1 MSQDSASKESFTNLL
16 NYTDLKNKTN
26 LHNKRM
32 RFSPIEHLQS
42 TPTPNQKIKRIVS
55 SIPGNRTFSF
65 TPNSKKEIHLMKKP
79 IKRLTKGALLR
90 TVSPNDRTR
99 IKRSRE
105 NSRCYSFDNDKN
117 AYLFKTIQSKLEE
130 TGLKNYSNIQGSS
143 PFSKAKLEMSNK
155 NYLNVVEILENVK
168 NSTKNADGIYL
179 RAVGY
184 MNLGNYEKALKDF
197 IIVQGSKKVMNPSLF
212 IYLYKCYY
220 NLGNTNEAL
229 KALDTCIKLYP
240 KNVTGYFMRGKLLIE
255 LKQLD
260 DAVNDLKKIKHP
272 EACLLLCKCWKM
284 KGNYDT
290 ALKYLEKYRN
300 ISRSSG
306 KFLLELGKLDYKFQ
320 KIDKAMECFNAL
332 MKYESNNPEILYY
345 TSKCKIVLCDFEE
358 AELLLEKVAHSSTEE
373 ILLTRA
379 IYKLSDIKLQKN
391 DFYGAFQTLQRQK
404 LLLKSSKKQLQSSF
418 TEAMFNIARKEF
430 DTSIIIFSNLI
441 KEQIPKQV
449 LYKCYI
455 YRAFAHFSIKNYE
468 AAENDYK
475 KAKTYYELDKASEF
489 NFIISIAMSF
499 FISKNYTKS
508 LEVLDSAFF
517 NDFSNPMPHYL
528 KILCQIY
535 ENSNDDYEYLGA
547 LGTFN
552 SMKCKKD
559 SDFYMFVGFFSY
571 FEKNYEKSLSAV
583 TKSINMSEKSSFG
596 AYTLRGFCN
605 IMLKNYV
612 DAIED
617 FDMALLMNMNFVCL
631 FPYRGL
637 CTYFSG
643 GLSESA
649 RDFVK
654 IFEKGDMNAI
664 LLSIYL
670 LVVTRNLSEALKLAN
685 IVEETSEIWMLKA
698 HIMLLRE
705 QYGECLEC
713 LEKIDS
719 IDVENDVAIIKDISK
734 GIIKTYE
741 SGSIFNEKYSN
752 WLEGVEKMYNQDYDT
767 AIGLFDFVIKI
778 ISTLQ
783 KDLLFKTN
791 TIIDQEMFE
800 LLYNTALCYM
810 MKCDKISLQRATDIL
825 ADIESEMEGSHC
837 VDLSLMLAIVEFDL
851 GNTEISNMYLQ
862 KAKKYN
868 SDICEKYKKNKE
880 ITLLPLST
888 GNQFS
893 NKFSLIEHPTR
904 KNIKF
909 RPALRLPRL
918 QPPLD
923 FNDTYEIILKML
935 RAENIDVRPEIPWL
949 VKLNDRYVF
958 TDTLIEDIE
967 SRMSE
972 PSLGGRGRRIWKS
985 NQVITSED
993 TVNSSQRL

>member
-1 MSQDSASKESFTNLL
+1 MSQDIASKESFTNLL
-16 NYTDLKNKTN
+16 NYTDLANKSDFY
-26 LHNKRM
+26 NKIM

-42 TPTPNQKIKRIVS
+42 TPTPNQKIKRIIS
-55 SIPGNRTFSF
+55 STPGNRAFSF
-65 TPNSKKEIHLMKKP
+65 TPNSRKEIHLTKKP
-79 IKRLTKGALLR
+79 IKRLTKGSLLR

-105 NSRCYSFDNDKN
+105 NSRCYSFENDKN
-117 AYLFKTIQSKLEE
+117 TYLFKTIKCKLDE
-130 TGLKNYSNIQGSS
+130 TGSKNYSNIDADCI
-143 PFSKAKLEMSNK
+143 FSKAKLELSNK
-155 NYLNVVEILENVK
+155 NYLSVVEILENVK

-179 RAVGY
+179 RAVGFI
-184 MNLGNYEKALKDF
+184 NLGNYEKALKDF
-197 IIVQGSKKVMNPSLF
+197 ITVQASKKVINPSLF

-220 NLGNTNEAL
+220 HLGNTNEAL
-229 KALDTCIKLYP
+229 KALDMCIKLYP
-240 KNVTGYFMRGKLLIE
+240 KHVTGYFMRGKFLIE

-260 DAVNDLKKIKHP
+260 DAINDLKKIKHP
-272 EACLLLCKCWKM
+272 EASLLLSKCWKM
-284 KGNYDT
+284 KENYEN
-290 ALKYLEKYRN
+290 ALKYLEQYRDM
-300 ISRSSG
+300 SRSSG

-332 MKYESNNPEILYY
+332 MKYESKNPEVLYY

-358 AELLLEKVAHSSTEE
+358 AELLLENVAHSSTEE
-373 ILLTRA
+373 LLLTRA

-391 DFYGAFQTLQRQK
+391 DFYGAFHTLQRQK
-404 LLLKSSKKQLQSSF
+404 LLLKSPKKELQSSF
-418 TEAMFNIARKEF
+418 TEAMYNIARKEF
-430 DTSIIIFSNLI
+430 ETSIIIFSNLI
-441 KEQIPKQV
+441 KENIPKQV

-475 KAKTYYELDKASEF
+475 KAKTCDELDKASEF
-489 NFIISIAMSF
+489 NFIISMAMNL
-499 FISKNYTKS
+499 FISKHYEKS
-508 LEVLDSAFF
+508 LEVLDSVFF
-517 NDFSNPMPHYL
+517 SDFSNPMPLYL
-528 KILCQIY
+528 KMLCQIY
-535 ENSNDDYEYLGA
+535 ENSNEAYEYSSA
-547 LGTFN
+547 LITFN

-559 SDFYMFVGFFSY
+559 SDFYMFLGFFSY
-571 FEKNYEKSLSAV
+571 FDKNYEKALSAI
-583 TKSINMSEKSSFG
+583 TKSINISEKSSFG

-605 IMLKNYV
+605 IVLKNYV
-612 DAIED
+612 DAIDD
-617 FDMALLMNMNFVCL
+617 FDMALSMNMNFVCL
-631 FPYRGL
+631 YPYRGL

-670 LVVTRNLSEALKLAN
+670 LVVTKNLTEALRLAN

-698 HIMLLRE
+698 HCMLLRE
-705 QYGECLEC
+705 QYGECVDC

-719 IDVENDVAIIKDISK
+719 IDVENDIGIIKNISK
-734 GIIKTYE
+734 GVVKAYE

-752 WLEGVEKMYNQDYDT
+752 WLEGIEKMYSKDYDA
-767 AIGLFDFVIKI
+767 AIGLFDFVMKI
-778 ISTLQ
+778 IKTLQ
-783 KDLLFKTN
+783 KELLFKSN
-791 TIIDQEMFE
+791 AIIDQEMFE

-810 MKCDKISLQRATDIL
+810 MKCDKTSLQRATDIL
-825 ADIESEMEGSHC
+825 ADIESEMEGINC
-837 VDLSLMLAIVEFDL
+837 VDLCLILSIIEFDM
-851 GNTEISNMYLQ
+851 GNTEISSMYLQ
-862 KAKKYN
+862 KANKFN
-868 SDICEKYKKNKE
+868 SDKCEKYKKNKE
-880 ITLLPLST
+880 IILTPLST

-893 NKFSLIEHPTR
+893 NKFSLIEHSTR

-909 RPALRLPRL
+909 RPAIRLPRL

-967 SRMSE
+967 SRRSE
-972 PSLGGRGRRIWKS
+972 PVLKGRRRRIWKS
-985 NQVITSED
+985 NQIITSEE